1 MDAAAVPLGLHIF
14 EGACA
19 SCHSFD
25 GNGTVFALCLVSR
38 LTSVNDPEGLNAT
51 QAILEGTHLHTKL
64 GKMFMPDF
72 GNGYSDAEIA
82 ALVNFVT
89 GQFGASAS
97 KVTPLEVAKRRQ
109 EN

>member
-1 MDAAAVPLGLHIF
+1 MSNYATLLG
-14 EGACA
+14 
-19 SCHSFD
+19 
-25 GNGTVFALCLVSR
+25 SR
-38 LTSVNDPEGLNAT
+38 SVNDPEGLNAT
-51 QAILEGTHLHTKL
+51 QAILQGTHLHTEL

-82 ALVNFVT
+82 ALVNYVT

-97 KVTPLEVAKRRQ
+97 NVTPGEVAKRRQ